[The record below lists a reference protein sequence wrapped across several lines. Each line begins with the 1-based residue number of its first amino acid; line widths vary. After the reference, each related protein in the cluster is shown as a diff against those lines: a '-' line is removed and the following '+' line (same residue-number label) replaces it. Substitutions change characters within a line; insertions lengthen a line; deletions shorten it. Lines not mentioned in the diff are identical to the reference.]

1 MKFIG
6 GYVFRAMCSLL
17 VGLLLVI
24 NAEKMPSILVSV
36 IGVLFLIPGCSG
48 VLMYLWS
55 RLNPNAVI
63 KTGFPIVSI
72 GSILFGAYL
81 LAFPQEFANYLIIL
95 MGVIITL
102 AGLSQLGNMYVN
114 RRVTPLSWILMIMP
128 FVLIGI
134 GVYSLMHA
142 QEAAKITFQIIGGTL
157 IYYGLTDMFLALR
170 ARHYSRIYTR
180 QQEEK
185 EKAER
190 LAREAEY
197 VEFEVVDTT
206 GNE

>member
-55 RLNPNAVI
+55 RLNPNAII
-63 KTGFPIVSI
+63 KTSFPIVSI

-157 IYYGLTDMFLALR
+157 IYYGLTDMFFALR

>member
-24 NAEKMPSILVSV
+24 NAEQMPSILVSV
-36 IGVLFLIPGCSG
+36 IGVLFLIPGFFG
-48 VLMYLWS
+48 VLMYLYA
-55 RLNPNAVI
+55 RLNPNAII
-63 KTGFPIVSI
+63 KTSFPIVSI
-72 GSILFGAYL
+72 GSILFGVYL
-81 LAFPQEFANYLIIL
+81 LAFPQEFANYLVIL
-95 MGVIITL
+95 MGLIITF
-102 AGLSQLGNMYVN
+102 AGFSQLGNMFIN
-114 RRVTPLSWILMIMP
+114 RRVTPLSWLLMIMP
-128 FVLIGI
+128 FILIGI

-142 QEAAKITFQIIGGTL
+142 QEAAKFTFQIIGGTL
-157 IYYGLTDMFLALR
+157 IYYGLTDMFFALR
-170 ARHYSRIYTR
+170 ARHYSRIYAR
-180 QQEEK
+180 QQEAK

-190 LAREAEY
+190 MAREAEY

>member
-1 MKFIG
+1 MRFIG

-24 NAEKMPSILVSV
+24 NAEQMPSILVSV
-36 IGVLFLIPGCSG
+36 IGMLFLIPGCFG
-48 VLMYLWS
+48 VLMYLYA
-55 RLNPNAVI
+55 RLNPNAII
-63 KTGFPIVSI
+63 KTSFPIVSI

-81 LAFPQEFANYLIIL
+81 LAFPQEFANYLVIL
-95 MGVIITL
+95 MGLIITF
-102 AGLSQLGNMYVN
+102 AGFSQLGNMFIN
-114 RRVTPLSWILMIMP
+114 RRVTPLSWLLMIMP
-128 FVLIGI
+128 VIMIGI

-142 QEAAKITFQIIGGTL
+142 QEAAKFTFQIIGGTL
-157 IYYGLTDMFLALR
+157 IYYGLTDMFFALR
-170 ARHYSRIYTR
+170 ARHYSRIYAK
-180 QQEEK
+180 QQEAK

-190 LAREAEY
+190 AAREAEY

>member
-6 GYVFRAMCSLL
+6 GYVFRSMCSLL

-24 NAEKMPSILVSV
+24 NAEQMPSILVSV
-36 IGVLFLIPGCSG
+36 IGVLFLIPGCFG
-48 VLMYLWS
+48 VLMYVWS
-55 RLNPNAVI
+55 RLNPNAII
-63 KTGFPIVSI
+63 KTSFPIVSI

-81 LAFPQEFANYLIIL
+81 LAFPKEFANYLVIL
-95 MGVIITL
+95 MGLIITF
-102 AGLSQLGNMYVN
+102 AGFSQLGNMYVN
-114 RRVTPLSWILMIMP
+114 RRVTPLSWLLMIMP
-128 FVLIGI
+128 FFLIGI

-157 IYYGLTDMFLALR
+157 IYYGLTDMFFALR
-170 ARHYSRIYTR
+170 ARHYSRIYAR
-180 QQEEK
+180 QQEAK

-190 LAREAEY
+190 MAREAEY
-197 VEFEVVDTT
+197 VEFEVVDTA

>member
-24 NAEKMPSILVSV
+24 NAEQMPSILVRV

-81 LAFPQEFANYLIIL
+81 LAFPQEFANYLVIL
-95 MGVIITL
+95 MGMIITL

-114 RRVTPLSWILMIMP
+114 RRVTPLSWLLMIMP
-128 FVLIGI
+128 CILIGI
-134 GVYSLMHA
+134 GVDSLMHA

-157 IYYGLTDMFLALR
+157 IYYGLTDMFFALR
-170 ARHYSRIYTR
+170 ARHYSRIYAR
-180 QQEEK
+180 QQEAK

-190 LAREAEY
+190 MAREAEY

>member
-24 NAEKMPSILVSV
+24 NAEQMPAILVSI
-36 IGVLFLIPGCSG
+36 IGALFLVPGCFGLS
-48 VLMYLWS
+48 MYIWT

-63 KTGFPIVSI
+63 KTAFPVVSI
-72 GSILFGAYL
+72 GSILFGVYL
-81 LAFPQEFANYLIIL
+81 LAFPQEFANYLVIL
-95 MGVIITL
+95 MGLMLTF
-102 AGLSQLGNMYVN
+102 AGISQLSSMYVN
-114 RRVTPLSWILMIMP
+114 RKVTPFSWLLMILP
-128 FVLIGI
+128 FVLVGI
-134 GVYSLMHA
+134 GVYSLMNA
-142 QEAAKITFQIIGGTL
+142 REAAKITFQIIGGTL
-157 IYYGLTDMFLALR
+157 IYYGLTDMFFALR
-170 ARHYSRIYTR
+170 TRHYSRVYER
-180 QQEEK
+180 EQAAK

-190 LAREAEY
+190 MAREAEY

>member
-1 MKFIG
+1 MRFIG

-24 NAEKMPSILVSV
+24 NAEQMPSILVSV
-36 IGVLFLIPGCSG
+36 IGMLFLIPGCFG
-48 VLMYLWS
+48 VLMYLYA
-55 RLNPNAVI
+55 RLNPNAII
-63 KTGFPIVSI
+63 KTSFPIVSI

-81 LAFPQEFANYLIIL
+81 LAFPQEFANYLVIL
-95 MGVIITL
+95 MGLIITF
-102 AGLSQLGNMYVN
+102 AGFSQLGNMFIN
-114 RRVTPLSWILMIMP
+114 RRVTPLSWLLMIMP
-128 FVLIGI
+128 VIMIGI

-142 QEAAKITFQIIGGTL
+142 QEAAKFTFQIIGGTL
-157 IYYGLTDMFLALR
+157 IYYGLTDMFFALR
-170 ARHYSRIYTR
+170 ARHYSRIYAK
-180 QQEEK
+180 QKEAK

-190 LAREAEY
+190 AAREAEY